1 MMGTRRVFYMN
12 KDFLYMT
19 GGKLSGMYQMWMV
32 ASRIDM
38 SGLSLYKVGLI
49 LDKNHYMEM

>member
-1 MMGTRRVFYMN
+1 MN
-12 KDFLYMT
+12 KDILGMT
-19 GGKLSGMYQMWMV
+19 GGKLSGMDQMWMV
-32 ASRIDM
+32 ASRMDM